1 MIVDGNR
8 MAREE
13 TNELSFVDV
22 SGEKQSISEK
32 QKQTID
38 QNIHVPKNKKRYA
51 NEAKTQ
57 QAKILWFCLRFL
69 GYHIRF
75 AN

>member
-8 MAREE
+8 MAREK

-38 QNIHVPKNKKRYA
+38 QNIHVPKNKKKDMQTKQKHNRQ
-51 NEAKTQ
+51 KS
-57 QAKILWFCLRFL
+57 FGFVCVFL
-69 GYHIRF
+69 DIT
-75 AN
+75 